1 LKKIAINMM
10 KGHEE
15 VSQLLLSFKDK
26 HSVSD
31 VTIIVV
37 EWASNM
43 CGWVVENQDRGIVER
58 YNA

>member
-1 LKKIAINMM
+1 M

-26 HSVSD
+26 HSVFD

-37 EWASNM
+37 EWASDM
-43 CGWVVENQDRGIVER
+43 CEWVVENQDRGIVEWC
-58 YNA
+58 NA

>member
-1 LKKIAINMM
+1 M

-26 HSVSD
+26 HSVFD

-37 EWASNM
+37 EWASDM

>member
-1 LKKIAINMM
+1 MM

-37 EWASNM
+37 EWASDM